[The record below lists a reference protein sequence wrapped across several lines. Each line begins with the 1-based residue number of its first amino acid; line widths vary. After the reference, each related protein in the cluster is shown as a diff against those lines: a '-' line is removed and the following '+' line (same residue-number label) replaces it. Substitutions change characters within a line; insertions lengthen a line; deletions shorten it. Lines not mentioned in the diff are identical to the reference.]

1 MIGLRP
7 TMVSFG
13 ATAAIVTSMG
23 LIIGFGAAGI
33 ARPTIIAGLLVVGLA
48 DNLTDSLSIHIYQE
62 AERLEPRAAF
72 RATLGNFA
80 TRLLISLSFVVLVL
94 ASSSAS
100 ILATSVAWGL
110 VLLAALTWLVARH
123 READVFPE
131 LCKHLGM
138 AALVIAASHA
148 IGTLINTYL
157 Q

>member
-7 TMVSFG
+7 TAVSFG

-48 DNLTDSLSIHIYQE
+48 DNLSIHIYQE

-94 ASSSAS
+94 AFSSAS
-100 ILATSVAWGL
+100 ILAISIAWGL

-123 READVFPE
+123 RGAEVFLE
-131 LCKHLGM
+131 LYKHLGM